1 VDGEFLRDKLA
12 EDYPEELAGKC
23 NKEYN
28 AAIEAS
34 FGVYV
39 DEIVEQMEQLNIY
52 YERRIERKLI
62 IFVTADEFA
71 SLNFQNAIY
80 YDLALEKE
88 IL

>member
-1 VDGEFLRDKLA
+1 MLELNQKLLLLHH
-12 EDYPEELAGKC
+12 YP

-52 YERRIERKLI
+52 YERRIERKII

-71 SLNFQNAIY
+71 SLNIQNAMY

-88 IL
+88 IT